1 MSRLNAPAILGV
13 GGLIFLL
20 YVSLWCVPR
29 TVDRVETDI
38 LARSSTVVAASNG
51 DIEVSVDGQQVRL
64 VGTVPSSSAHEAIV
78 SRVASL
84 RGVTRVHDELDVTQS
99 ERPTVATP
107 AAYRFEARYQSDQ
120 VVLTGYVP
128 SDGVRAS
135 IVGHARRTF
144 TSARVID
151 QLASGQGA
159 PAGFDQ
165 LIKQGVTQL
174 GRLDRGVFRFDGSGA
189 VLEGVAPRPD
199 VLRSIDAAL
208 SRVGDG
214 RFSMAAQ
221 LQVRPADDAR
231 RASCQSE
238 FDRAM
243 RGQTVNFATSSATI
257 SADSFPLLDELAAAA
272 KSCTDVRV
280 GVHGHTDSMGDP
292 QFNLHLSQQRAQA
305 VVDYLIDEGVP
316 TGNLRAQGFGA
327 SVPRESNDTRA
338 GRAANRRIELI
349 VLNGERAGSTDAP

>member
-1 MSRLNAPAILGV
+1 MSRLNGPAILGI

-20 YVSLWCVPR
+20 YVALWCVPR

-64 VGTVPSSSAHEAIV
+64 VGTVASASAHEAVV
-78 SRVASL
+78 SRVAAL
-84 RGVTRVHDELDVTQS
+84 RGVTNVVDELAVTQT
-99 ERPTVATP
+99 ERPTIATP

-128 SDGVRAS
+128 GDGVRAS

-144 TSARVID
+144 ASARVID

-159 PAGFDQ
+159 PTGFDL
-165 LIKQGVTQL
+165 LIKEGVTQL
-174 GRLDRGVFRFDGSGA
+174 GRLDRGVFRFDGRGA

-199 VLRSIDAAL
+199 DLQSIDAAFNRAGGGNFAVSSQL
-208 SRVGDG
+208 S
-214 RFSMAAQ
+214 
-221 LQVRPADDAR
+221 VRPADDAR

-238 FDRAM
+238 FDRAL

-257 SADSFPLLDELAAAA
+257 SADSFPLLDELAGAA
-272 KSCTDVRV
+272 KSCADVRV

-292 QFNLHLSQQRAQA
+292 QFNLNLSQQRAQA

-316 TGNLRAQGFGA
+316 ARNLRAQGFGS

-349 VLNGERAGSTDAP
+349 VLNGEGADAPQAP